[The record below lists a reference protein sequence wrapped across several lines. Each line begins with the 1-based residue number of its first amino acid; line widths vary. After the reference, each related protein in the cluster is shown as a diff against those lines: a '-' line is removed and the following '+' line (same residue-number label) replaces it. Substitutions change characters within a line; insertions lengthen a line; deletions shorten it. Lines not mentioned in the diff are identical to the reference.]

1 MKNPVTM
8 YEENGQIKFKVS
20 NRTVN
25 AVARDL
31 ASMFPVPI
39 SWEMIA
45 KWLRGEAKEECDAD
59 FTWQLLEFLED
70 DRFDKYDGMA
80 MNIMLENL
88 LHMDGM

>member
-31 ASMFPVPI
+31 ASMFRRPI

-45 KWLRGEAKEECDAD
+45 TCLRGEAKEECDAD

>member
-31 ASMFPVPI
+31 ASMFPLPI
-39 SWEMIA
+39 PWEVIA
-45 KWLRGEAKEECDAD
+45 ECLRGEPKDTYKDE
-59 FTWQLLEFLED
+59 FIWQLLEFLED

>member
-8 YEENGQIKFKVS
+8 YEENGQIKFKLS

-31 ASMFPVPI
+31 ASMFPATIP
-39 SWEMIA
+39 WEVIA
-45 KWLRGEAKEECDAD
+45 KRLRGEGKEDSDAE

-88 LHMDGM
+88 LHLDGM

>member
-25 AVARDL
+25 AVVRDL
-31 ASMFPVPI
+31 ASMFPAPI
-39 SWEMIA
+39 FWEMIA
-45 KWLRGEAKEECDAD
+45 TCLRGEAKEECDAD
-59 FTWQLLEFLED
+59 FIWQLLELLED
-70 DRFDKYDGMA
+70 DRFDKCDGMA